1 MHKFKSFSKFKL
13 IYLFIM
19 ISLIRGE
26 DGDLI
31 SYSHQ
36 NTLSLM
42 LIEILLD
49 GGGISGS
56 NPIYPVSIYEID
68 YESHRPDGSIDTLAG
83 LISIPRSSGKAFP
96 IANYQQ

>member
-1 MHKFKSFSKFKL
+1 MKNLVSISKFKL
-13 IYLFIM
+13 ISLFIVLS
-19 ISLIRGE
+19 ILRSD

-31 SYSHQ
+31 SYNHQ

-56 NPIYPVSIYEID
+56 NPLYPVSIYEVA
-68 YESHRPDGSIDTLAG
+68 YESHRPDGTIDTLGG

-96 IANYQQ
+96 IATRNA